1 MIALRRAVP
10 ALALPALLLAGCA
23 AQIGPRTIPHARS
36 DYGAAIVHSW
46 DEQLLLN
53 LVRLR
58 YRDNPLFL
66 EVGSVVTHY
75 MAAAGA
81 NASAQVTAQGS
92 DTLSS
97 ALSANLSYAEEPT
110 ITYSP
115 LQGDD
120 FVSRLLSPI
129 SPANLVLLSQSGW
142 SIERLLLCC
151 VQKVNGLRNATG
163 AAGPTPD
170 YAPPFADF
178 QHLAKLLRKLQIAG
192 LIEATVAE
200 DGKTVSL
207 LFNDAPAGPLAEQSQ
222 EARKLLGIEG
232 DATTLRI
239 TPSLIRKGKDEVA
252 VTGRSLLSVLFY
264 FSQAVEVPAEDE
276 KAGRVTITLKEDG
289 QRFDWLEA
297 TGNLMRVRTA
307 AGDPSNAAVKVRYR
321 GAWFYIADDDLN
333 SKTTFNLLTY
343 LFALKAGSHQVRE
356 PLLTL
361 GVQ

>member
-1 MIALRRAVP
+1 MIRKATL
-10 ALALPALLLAGCA
+10 ALAIASLTLAGCS
-23 AQIGPRTIPHARS
+23 AQLGPRTIPRARA
-36 DYGAAIVHSW
+36 DYGAALVHSW

-66 EVGSVVTHY
+66 EVGQVVTHY
-75 MAAAGA
+75 SVTAGA

-92 DTLSS
+92 DTLASS
-97 ALSANLSYAEEPT
+97 LGANLSYAEEPT
-110 ITYSP
+110 ITYAP

-120 FVSRLLSPI
+120 FVARLLSPI

-151 VQKVNGLRNATG
+151 VQKINGLRNATG

-170 YAPPFADF
+170 YAPPFAEF
-178 QHLAKLLRKLQIAG
+178 HSLAKLLRKLQIAG
-192 LIEATVAE
+192 LIEASVAE

-207 LFNDAPAGPLAEQSQ
+207 LFNTAPPGPLADQGV
-222 EARKLLGIEG
+222 EARKLLGIDG
-232 DATTLRI
+232 DITTLRI
-239 TPSLIRKGKDEVA
+239 TPASIRKGKDEIAVA
-252 VTGRSLLSVLFY
+252 GRSLLSVLFY

-276 KAGRVTITLKEDG
+276 KAGRVTVTLKEDG

-297 TGNLMRVRTA
+297 TGNLMRIRSA
-307 AGDPSNAAVKVRYR
+307 AAPPASAAVKVRYR
-321 GAWFYIADDDLN
+321 GSWFYIADDDLN

-343 LFALKAGSHQVRE
+343 LFALKAGSHQIKE

-361 GVQ
+361 GIQ